1 MKKIISAIVSCVL
14 VMTMGAAASFA
25 AEKQDEPAAAQ
36 FSDVAGTPY
45 EKAVVYLTE
54 KGVIDGFEDGTFR
67 PQGIVTRAQACKM
80 IAQMLGAAE
89 DELKAAAESAAKSF
103 GDIEA
108 SDWAAPYIGYC
119 VEKGIAAGYPDQ
131 SFKGSKQI
139 TLAEYAA
146 LLCRADGD
154 SDSSLGGAWPD
165 NYMESAKD
173 KGFLENLVDCD
184 PAAGC
189 AEIPDARKHRGHDL

>member
-165 NYMESAKD
+165 NFIWK
-173 KGFLENLVDCD
+173 
-184 PAAGC
+184 
-189 AEIPDARKHRGHDL
+189 ARKIRDF

>member
-25 AEKQDEPAAAQ
+25 AEKQDGPAAAQ

-80 IAQMLGAAE
+80 IVQMLGAAE
-89 DELKAAAESAAKSF
+89 DELKAAFPRVKVSARLFRRVDRMIIQHNEDLAFF
-103 GDIEA
+103 GIRFINHFEE
-108 SDWAAPYIGYC
+108 
-119 VEKGIAAGYPDQ
+119 V
-131 SFKGSKQI
+131 
-139 TLAEYAA
+139 
-146 LLCRADGD
+146 
-154 SDSSLGGAWPD
+154 
-165 NYMESAKD
+165 D
-173 KGFLENLVDCD
+173 KV
-184 PAAGC
+184 
-189 AEIPDARKHRGHDL
+189 

>member
-67 PQGIVTRAQACKM
+67 LQGIVTRAQACMM

-89 DELKAAAESAAKSF
+89 D
-103 GDIEA
+103 
-108 SDWAAPYIGYC
+108 
-119 VEKGIAAGYPDQ
+119 
-131 SFKGSKQI
+131 
-139 TLAEYAA
+139 
-146 LLCRADGD
+146 
-154 SDSSLGGAWPD
+154 
-165 NYMESAKD
+165 
-173 KGFLENLVDCD
+173 
-184 PAAGC
+184 
-189 AEIPDARKHRGHDL
+189 

>member
-25 AEKQDEPAAAQ
+25 AEKQDGPAAAQ

-80 IAQMLGAAE
+80 IVQMLGAA
-89 DELKAAAESAAKSF
+89 
-103 GDIEA
+103 
-108 SDWAAPYIGYC
+108 
-119 VEKGIAAGYPDQ
+119 
-131 SFKGSKQI
+131 
-139 TLAEYAA
+139 
-146 LLCRADGD
+146 
-154 SDSSLGGAWPD
+154 
-165 NYMESAKD
+165 
-173 KGFLENLVDCD
+173 
-184 PAAGC
+184 
-189 AEIPDARKHRGHDL
+189 